1 MLSAGETPVVHRQ
14 FKIDNYK
21 KKKLHMGVFL
31 SGFLCSVVRTRLKR
45 TPPMEMGLLKPRER
59 DPESEDEIL

>member
-21 KKKLHMGVFL
+21 KKKLHMGVFVWL
-31 SGFLCSVVRTRLKR
+31 SLQRGPHQVEEDPTDGDGTL
-45 TPPMEMGLLKPRER
+45 EAEREGSR
-59 DPESEDEIL
+59 IGG